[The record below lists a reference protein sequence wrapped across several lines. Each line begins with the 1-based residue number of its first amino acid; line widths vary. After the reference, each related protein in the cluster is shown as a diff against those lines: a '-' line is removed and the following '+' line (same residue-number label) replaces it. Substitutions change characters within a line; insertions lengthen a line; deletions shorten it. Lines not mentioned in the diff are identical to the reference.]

1 MNYRRLPK
9 SETPAQKMDPSST
22 HPTITLFTF
31 HFHFPVCSCNTTTTI
46 NKSIMAEEFA
56 HEVMKQSVA
65 RTCVALGYS
74 QASPECLECMADVVG
89 NFISTLGQKT
99 TEIAETAGRFQPG
112 FQDVILSCGA
122 LVSMRRFFCFVWF
135 CVYLEWWSF
144 SGTWL
149 QLERASRLCL
159 RGCGQSCCYEP
170 QQSLYS
176 MAHGAQQSG
185 PTLKWNQPFPHEVP
199 SFPMRTRSAAASSSS
214 SYSSTVS
221 NGKQKKGSRSLANVP
236 PATML
241 LDSSMIENGGNN
253 EAKERKKYGIP
264 DHCIPLPPD
273 HVYKHKIAKH
283 AKDGNKTVATLGGSK
298 RKQAQQQVAEEGAFG
313 AMSEKQQKKKRIAS
327 IQANRDSLTKIESA
341 FDAATS

>member
-1 MNYRRLPK
+1 
-9 SETPAQKMDPSST
+9 MDPFQHIQQSHFS
-22 HPTITLFTF
+22 LFIF
-31 HFHFPVCSCNTTTTI
+31 IFLRVPVIQQQSI
-46 NKSIMAEEFA
+46 KSIMAEEFA

-122 LVSMRRFFCFVWF
+122 LVSMRRLFILFGFVF
-135 CVYLEWWSF
+135 MLSGGLFQGRGF
-144 SGTWL
+144 SWK
-149 QLERASRLCL
+149 EL
-159 RGCGQSCCYEP
+159 RDFAFVDVGNPAAMKP

-221 NGKQKKGSRSLANVP
+221 SGKQKKGSRSLANVP

-298 RKQAQQQVAEEGAFG
+298 RKQAQQQVAEEVAFG